1 MVTMA
6 SAPPKS
12 IETYS
17 FDYSRSTGKMRFRLN
32 GQEWLADRL
41 VGQWDFE
48 SQERSGRCQ
57 VRCLLQV
64 KGETAYVYL
73 PGVSPS
79 HVEGGACDITPAHD
93 HSTCMVGTGY
103 PFPNG
108 RESHWRLCYA
118 RERAETGQDDYWR
131 LRDER
136 TGELWFVNGY
146 RGPVN
151 VNYFDRGSHIF
162 VDGVAHVDEEGLAC
176 FAS

>member
-1 MVTMA
+1 VLA
-6 SAPPKS
+6 IKPPAT
-12 IETYS
+12 IETYA
-17 FDYSRSTGKMRFRLN
+17 FDYSRSTGKMRFRL
-32 GQEWLADRL
+32 GADTWLADRL
-41 VGQWDFE
+41 VGQWDF
-48 SQERSGRCQ
+48 QDAERSGRCM

-93 HSTCMVGTGY
+93 HSTCQVGTDH

-118 RERAETGQDDYWR
+118 RERAEANADDYWR

-136 TGELWFVNGY
+136 TGELWFVTGY

-151 VNYFDRGSHIF
+151 INYFDKGSHVF
-162 VDGVAHVDEEGLAC
+162 VDGSAFVDEDGLAH
-176 FAS
+176 FS